1 MNRFDT
7 PSQQSKFSKK
17 LIPTSL
23 ILLGI
28 VLVVLM
34 PLAIWV
40 AYGPMPNQTSA
51 KAIGSSNNIIFP
63 LMSAGLMTMF
73 SIAVL
78 NRYISSKKMYFFF
91 WGTGLL
97 MFSMVSLSEIYLSIQ
112 WNRWAFFSW
121 YFFGAVLNAAWIG
134 QGTIYLLFSRK
145 WIRFTVPV
153 LLFGS
158 LAALI
163 IMLQTMSMLDVS
175 KFSSNIAISE
185 QYRDIMPTPS
195 NGGVIRLLTPI
206 FNIYGATAL
215 IGGAVWSA
223 YLFWRKRVLPNRVIG
238 NILIAIGAT
247 IVSAASILTRMG
259 YGNWWYL
266 GELLSV
272 TLLFA
277 GFILASRKTYMQ
289 VKKQKVKLVSNT
301 SNNYI
306 NE

>member
-1 MNRFDT
+1 MNRLT
-7 PSQQSKFSKK
+7 APSQQSKLSKK
-17 LIPTSL
+17 LVPTSL

-40 AYGPMPNQTSA
+40 AYGPMTNQTST
-51 KAIGSSNNIIFP
+51 KAIGSSNNIVFP
-63 LMSAGLMTMF
+63 LMSAGLMTTF

-78 NRYISSKKMYFFF
+78 NRYLSSKKMYFFF

-145 WIRFTVPV
+145 WVRFTVPV

-163 IMLQTMSMLDVS
+163 IMLQTMPMLDVS
-175 KFSSNIAISE
+175 KFSNNIAISE

-195 NGGVIRLLTPI
+195 KGGVIRLLTPI
-206 FNIYGATAL
+206 FNIYGAIAL

-223 YLFWRKRVLPNRVIG
+223 YLFWRKKVLPNRVIG

-266 GELLSV
+266 GELLSA

-289 VKKQKVKLVSNT
+289 FAHREVKLVSNT

>member
-1 MNRFDT
+1 MNRLT
-7 PSQQSKFSKK
+7 APSQQSKLSKK
-17 LIPTSL
+17 LVPTSL

-40 AYGPMPNQTSA
+40 AYGPMTNQTST
-51 KAIGSSNNIIFP
+51 KAIGSSNNIVFP
-63 LMSAGLMTMF
+63 LMSAGLMTTF

-78 NRYISSKKMYFFF
+78 NRYLSSKKMYFFF

-145 WIRFTVPV
+145 WVRFTVPV

-163 IMLQTMSMLDVS
+163 IMLQTMPMLDVS
-175 KFSSNIAISE
+175 KFSNNIAISE

-195 NGGVIRLLTPI
+195 KGGVIRLLTPI
-206 FNIYGATAL
+206 FNIYGAIAL

-223 YLFWRKRVLPNRVIG
+223 YLFWRKKVLPNRVIG

-266 GELLSV
+266 GELLSA

-277 GFILASRKTYMQ
+277 GFILASRKTYIQ
-289 VKKQKVKLVSNT
+289 FAHREVKLVSNT

>member
-1 MNRFDT
+1 MNRLT
-7 PSQQSKFSKK
+7 APSQQSKLSKK
-17 LIPTSL
+17 LVPTSL

-40 AYGPMPNQTSA
+40 AYGPMTNQTST
-51 KAIGSSNNIIFP
+51 KAIGSSNNIVFP
-63 LMSAGLMTMF
+63 LMSAGLMTTF

-78 NRYISSKKMYFFF
+78 NRYLSSKKMYFFF

-145 WIRFTVPV
+145 WVRFTVPV

-163 IMLQTMSMLDVS
+163 IMLQTMPMLDVS

-195 NGGVIRLLTPI
+195 KGGVIRLLTPI
-206 FNIYGATAL
+206 FNIYGAIAL

-223 YLFWRKRVLPNRVIG
+223 YLFWRKKVLPNRVIG

-266 GELLSV
+266 GELLSA

-277 GFILASRKTYMQ
+277 GFILASRKTYIQ
-289 VKKQKVKLVSNT
+289 FAHREVKLVSNT

>member
-1 MNRFDT
+1 
-7 PSQQSKFSKK
+7 
-17 LIPTSL
+17 
-23 ILLGI
+23 
-28 VLVVLM
+28 
-34 PLAIWV
+34 
-40 AYGPMPNQTSA
+40 
-51 KAIGSSNNIIFP
+51 
-63 LMSAGLMTMF
+63 MF

-145 WIRFTVPV
+145 WVRFTVPV

-266 GELLSV
+266 GELLSA

-289 VKKQKVKLVSNT
+289 VKKQKVSLVSNT
-301 SNNYI
+301 SNNYT